1 VEESPRRWEVRTDT
15 GTVVSARF
23 VVLAVGPLSNANT
36 PDIAGLDTFAGPV
49 LHTSHWPHEGVD
61 FTGQRVGVIGTGSSG
76 IQAIPCIAEQ
86 AARLHVFQRT
96 ANYSVPAGNVPLD
109 EETRRA
115 QKANYAERRRLSM
128 ASGGGSPHQPHPKS
142 ALEVSEEERRA
153 AYQQRWELGGV
164 LFSKTFP

>member
-1 VEESPRRWEVRTDT
+1 
-15 GTVVSARF
+15 
-23 VVLAVGPLSNANT
+23 
-36 PDIAGLDTFAGPV
+36 
-49 LHTSHWPHEGVD
+49 
-61 FTGQRVGVIGTGSSG
+61 
-76 IQAIPCIAEQ
+76 
-86 AARLHVFQRT
+86 
-96 ANYSVPAGNVPLD
+96 PLD

-164 LFSKTFP
+164 LFSKTFPDQMVTREANDTARLFWEEKVRAVIDDPAVADLLIP